1 MYVAMVV
8 IARTKPFM
16 PREPMK
22 YFFSWL
28 MVLARSWRLD
38 MIMPIVTFKTR

>member
-1 MYVAMVV
+1 MVV
-8 IARTKPFM
+8 MARTRPFM

-28 MVLARSWRLD
+28 MLLAFSWRLA
-38 MIMPIVTFKTR
+38 MVMPIATFKTR